1 MVRTFYKA
9 GKSSSQALKP
19 LFFGVIGKNV
29 LVGALFATGLPL
41 GMARSQWNRYTVA
54 PFSTARFS
62 GGVAGSENGAGPSEI
77 RTDI

>member
-1 MVRTFYKA
+1 VVRTFYKA
-9 GKSSSQALKP
+9 GKSSSQAPGP
-19 LFFGVIGKNV
+19 LFFKVMEKKVAIHP
-29 LVGALFATGLPL
+29 LFGAGLPG

-62 GGVAGSENGAGPSEI
+62 GAAMGCLNRGVPSEI

>member
-1 MVRTFYKA
+1 MVRIFYKA

-19 LFFGVIGKNV
+19 LFFMVIKKNV
-29 LVGALFATGLPL
+29 PVRALFATGLPA

-54 PFSTARFS
+54 PFSTARLS
-62 GGVAGSENGAGPSEI
+62 GGANDSGNGAVPPEI